1 MPSELPSERDIT
13 GYFKRRLTLQP
24 EKFGSVGAYSREAL
38 EASVSY
44 DFMYDQQLLRLTTT
58 ILSGRT
64 VSEHPEVELKY
75 PADWWQHLKYNL
87 IGWWYARADE
97 LRLNKMFF
105 LRAWLLT
112 LACFVIR
119 KTFRKPVKYSKLTA
133 KIAFE
138 QHFLYPEFDD
148 IPAELGRP
156 VIYESLDFE
165 SVWEPATELWGTSL
179 QQASRFLNR
188 HEIISEIYRAPLDS
202 YVGSRS
208 AETVLTWLEQRGVNV
223 DQLVKRR
230 YP

>member
-1 MPSELPSERDIT
+1 M
-13 GYFKRRLTLQP
+13 LQP
-24 EKFGSVGAYSREAL
+24 EKFGIVGAYSREAL
-38 EASVSY
+38 EAVISEE
-44 DFMYDQQLLRLTTT
+44 FLYDQQLLRLTTT

-64 VSEHPEVELKY
+64 ISERPEVRYKIYYSWRE
-75 PADWWQHLKYNL
+75 HLKDA
-87 IGWWYARADE
+87 ISGWRERQNFRWEGADGTDTPPPWMV
-97 LRLNKMFF
+97 LLWPFLVLWPRF
-105 LRAWLLT
+105 LR
-112 LACFVIR
+112 
-119 KTFRKPVKYSKLTA
+119 KHPVKMREQVVALN
-133 KIAFE
+133 FE
-138 QHFLYPEFDD
+138 QRILYPEFDD

-165 SVWEPATELWGTSL
+165 SGWEPFAEHWGTSL